1 MLRATSLIVF
11 AVLLVAAL
19 TAALANWHTLPFV
32 VALAVLLFGL
42 LFERYV
48 YKPIRPDTPG
58 PEWDKTPERFEDP
71 RSGRPVV
78 VYYNPRT
85 GERRYVADDP

>member
-1 MLRATSLIVF
+1 LI
-11 AVLLVAAL
+11 AAL
-19 TAALANWHTLPFV
+19 AAALANWDTLPFV
-32 VALAVLLFGL
+32 VALAVL

-48 YKPIRPDTPG
+48 YKPIRPDAPG